1 MPSFKPKDLA
11 SIEYHGASGI
21 TQHCLDAVARLIH
34 FGEKIYVAKLLTCLD
49 RHNCGDHGLLLT
61 MEHEHFVA
69 IKPGFSSGYNGEGPT
84 GLSTVL
90 RMLQWQG
97 ADIEEYDVSPAI
109 MERLNAGCLLSKD
122 VDDLER
128 ATPVL
133 PVRYYDYMLGSHRDL
148 QRYFPPTI
156 NFGLLDKRLVDLA
169 LDFSANPGYAI
180 DSAFKRLEDL
190 IRRRIEM
197 PGESGSKLLTKAFLG
212 EGSILHWGDENPS
225 EQSSKANLFKSVFG
239 AYRNPR
245 AHREVAAS
253 DDEAVREFMLVN
265 SLYLLEAAAVARKP
279 NA

>member
-11 SIEYHGASGI
+11 AIEYHGASGI
-21 TQHCLDAVARLIH
+21 TRHCLDAVVRLIH
-34 FGEKIYVAKLLTCLD
+34 FGEKIYVARLLTCLD

-61 MEHEHFVA
+61 MEHEHLVA
-69 IKPGFSSGYNGEGPT
+69 IKPGFASGYKGEGPS

-97 ADIEEYDVSPAI
+97 ADIEEYDISPAT
-109 MERLNAGCLLSKD
+109 MERLKSGCLLVKD
-122 VDDLER
+122 LDNLEL
-128 ATPVL
+128 AKPVL
-133 PVRYYDYMLGSHRDL
+133 PVRYYDYMLDRNCDL
-148 QRYFPPTI
+148 QRYFPPSI

-197 PGESGSKLLTKAFLG
+197 PGESGSKLLTRAFLG
-212 EGSILHWGDENPS
+212 EASILHWGDENPS
-225 EQSSKANLFKSVFG
+225 EQSSKANLFKSIFG

-245 AHREVAAS
+245 AHREVTAS

-279 NA
+279 SA